1 MPRLQVTLFVL
12 LLAFATACQTQTQS
26 QTPAPPDTR
35 AADEA
40 TLRNLDAEWS
50 KAAGAKDV
58 DKTVSYYSADA
69 MVLPPNSPVLADKEM
84 ISAMW
89 KAMLTAPGFAG
100 GWKTTKVDVAHS
112 GDLAYVIG
120 NYEMTEND
128 ADKKP
133 RTDKGKYLEVWKKQ
147 ADGNWKC
154 VADMF
159 STDLPAAT
167 RISTTFA
174 DKTKSTD

>member
-1 MPRLQVTLFVL
+1 MPRIQLTLFVL

-26 QTPAPPDTR
+26 QTPAPSDTR
-35 AADEA
+35 ATDEA

-69 MVLPPNSPVLADKEM
+69 MVLPPNSPVLTQKEM
-84 ISAMW
+84 IHAMW
-89 KAMLTAPGFAG
+89 KAMVTAPGFAG
-100 GWKTTKVDVAHS
+100 GWKTTKIDVARS

-120 NYEMTEND
+120 TYEMTEND
-128 ADKKP
+128 ASGKP
-133 RTDKGKYLEVWKKQ
+133 KTDKGKYLEVWKKQ

-167 RISTTFA
+167 PITSA

>member
-1 MPRLQVTLFVL
+1 MPRIQLTLFVL
-12 LLAFATACQTQTQS
+12 LLALATACQTQTQS
-26 QTPAPPDTR
+26 QTPATPDTR
-35 AADEA
+35 ATDEA
-40 TLRNLDAEWS
+40 TLRRLDAEWS

-58 DKTVSYYSADA
+58 DKTISYYSDDA
-69 MVLPPNSPVLADKEM
+69 TVLPPNSVVLTDKEL
-84 ISAMW
+84 IRGMW

-100 GWKTTKVDVAHS
+100 GWKATKVDVARS

-128 ADKKP
+128 PDGKP
-133 RTDKGKYLEVWKKQ
+133 KTDKGKFLEVWKKQ

-167 RISTTFA
+167 KTSSTLA
-174 DKTKSTD
+174 DKTK